1 MYVCFLFKHF
11 QNASFINI
19 HYNNLQK
26 RCKML
31 GIILLAVSIVC
42 ILSFVGIATLV
53 FQRKLLDKLT
63 FFLVSFAAG
72 GLLGAV
78 FFDIL
83 PETVEILK
91 DDAFIWV
98 LSGILLFFILEK
110 TFYWYHCHHGHCAT
124 HHKASNIKPFTFV
137 NLIGDAIHNFVDGMV
152 IAAAFLSKPEDLSL
166 GIITT
171 LAVILHEIPQEIGD
185 FGILIHGGY
194 SRFKALMFNFL
205 SALAAILG
213 AFLTYLFTSSFQNIE
228 GYLLAL
234 AAGNFI
240 YLACTDLLPELHH
253 EKRMLVNL
261 KHFLVIILGITVVW
275 ISTSLLTH

>member
-1 MYVCFLFKHF
+1 
-11 QNASFINI
+11 
-19 HYNNLQK
+19 
-26 RCKML
+26 ML

-42 ILSFVGIATLV
+42 ILSFIGIATLI
-53 FQRKLLDKLT
+53 FQRKLLDKIT

-83 PETVEILK
+83 PETVEILQ
-91 DDAFIWV
+91 DGAFAWV

-110 TFYWYHCHHGHCAT
+110 MFYWYHCHHGHCAT
-124 HHKASNIKPFTFV
+124 HHKSSNLKPFTFV
-137 NLIGDAIHNFVDGMV
+137 NLIGDGIHNFVDGMV
-152 IAAAFLSKPEDLSL
+152 IAAAFLSTPNDLSL

-185 FGILIHGGY
+185 FAILVYGGY
-194 SRFKALMFNFL
+194 SRLKALMFNFL
-205 SALAAILG
+205 FALTSILG
-213 AFLTYLFTSSFQNIE
+213 ALLTVLFTSVLQNIE

-253 EKRMLVNL
+253 EKNIITNI
-261 KHFLVIILGITVVW
+261 KHFFVIILGILVVW
-275 ISTSLLTH
+275 TVTNLLSH